1 MKKVFLSILL
11 LSNLMAFSQSC
22 EGNYMENPN
31 FEIGIPSNIE
41 DRIWEADSWSKI
53 WDNYR
58 SGEFL
63 SFDAGTSPWVPII
76 DPVPASGNHG
86 GFWVANSLEGER
98 EGIMNKLGT
107 AILLEDV
114 TYNLNFDLSVLAG
127 YGTPE
132 MGIYGVY
139 NPGVVDITSAYSD
152 TPTNLDLFGTENTVL
167 LATLEVTG
175 PVDGSKQNI
184 CLNFSA
190 NSEDFPANGI
200 THIFFTRTNAVH
212 GGEKYVGV
220 DNFCLTQI
228 ELCNA
233 EIHIESAEYAEI
245 EIGCGGSFEV
255 PVLCQGEIIVESD
268 HCPVEQHMLS
278 IWEWNVVDCSYG
290 DLVYTTTPQTGPMPL
305 SFDIW
310 SLPGFTPSNG
320 TVYWVEWGIY
330 ENACTAWDF
339 DYELFMVGEDC
350 CNRDPELELEVWI
363 NDLISGYQTVTSA
376 TYGWSSD
383 VPFLCD
389 PTRIYDFL
397 TNIPCVD
404 VYTIK
409 NSTFNTN
416 TWTDITNYYSASGTG
431 ALPQDISLSSGE
443 YAAGVVNHLQ
453 VAIASPYQVVDIL
466 WVPGCDPEA
475 ELSDFVR
482 EPRGRSQESG
492 TDVGSEIKEAGLSI
506 FPNPTQNNFTVKL
519 EERQSGSISVNSVD
533 GKQLLSIHFEKQI
546 EVNVNVSELP
556 AGIYFVNI
564 NVDGEITTRKVIKK

>member
-11 LSNLMAFSQSC
+11 LSNLMVFSQSC
-22 EGNYMENPN
+22 EGNYIANGD
-31 FEIGIPSNIE
+31 FEIGIADTDPHENI
-41 DRIWEADSWSKI
+41 DDASSWSGI
-53 WDNYR
+53 WSTNA
-58 SGEFL
+58 SHGEFYIFNSIL
-63 SFDAGTSPWVPII
+63 WGASNTSPTT
-76 DPVPASGNHG
+76 GNYG
-86 GFWVANSLEGER
+86 GFWVGNSPAYER
-98 EGIMNKLGT
+98 EGIMNELGT
-107 AILLEDV
+107 AIPFENEA
-114 TYNLNFDLSVLAG
+114 YNLNFDLASI
-127 YGTPE
+127 YGVGAAE
-132 MGIYGVY
+132 LGIYGVY
-139 NPGVVDITSAYSD
+139 YTGPTLPSGVTNS
-152 TPTNLDLFGTENTVL
+152 TPDNLDLFGPGEVVL
-167 LATLEVTG
+167 LGTVDITG
-175 PVDGSKQNI
+175 PSVGSKQNI
-184 CLNFSA
+184 SINFCA
-190 NSEDFPANGI
+190 NSEDFPAGGI
-200 THIFFTRTNAVH
+200 THIFLTRTELVNGA
-212 GGEKYVGV
+212 KRYVGV
-220 DNFCLTQI
+220 DNFCLTQR

-278 IWEWNVVDCSYG
+278 IWEWNPADCSYG
-290 DLVYTTTPQTGPMPL
+290 DLVYTTTPQTGSIPL
-305 SFDIW
+305 NFDIW
-310 SLPGFTPSNG
+310 GLPGFTPVNG
-320 TVYWVEWGIY
+320 TIYWVEWAIQQTSC
-330 ENACTAWDF
+330 EIWDF

-350 CNRDPELELEVWI
+350 CNRDPELDLEVWI
-363 NDLISGYQTVTSA
+363 NDIIAGYQTVTSA
-376 TYGWSSD
+376 TYGWSYD

-389 PTRIYDFL
+389 PTRVYDFL

-416 TWTDITNYYSASGTG
+416 TWVDITNYYSTSGTG
-431 ALPQDISLSSGE
+431 ALPLDISLSSGQ
-443 YAAGVVNHLQ
+443 YVAGVVNHLQ

-482 EPRGRSQESG
+482 EPRGRSQENG

-533 GKQLLSIHFEKQI
+533 GKQLLSIDFEKQI